1 MLFFAIETA
10 AVQARPAY
18 IRPHSSRRRVVQAR
32 EKFTLC
38 DGCLQASTLVGG
50 GLWKA
55 LGKWS
60 PVGARASLGE
70 GLFASYPANLICQA
84 PASPFVRSS
93 PMAKSFA
100 VRDRARQISTAT
112 LQQSTL
118 PGKLP
123 TAISAIAANF
133 PKTRGMTDWGNYE
146 GECNIISFGERSP
159 SRQLSLV

>member
-1 MLFFAIETA
+1 MLFLLSRLRLL
-10 AVQARPAY
+10 ARPAY
-18 IRPHSSRRRVVQAR
+18 IRPHSSRRRIVQAR

-38 DGCLQASTLVGG
+38 DGCLQASTPVGG
-50 GLWKA
+50 GTLESTRKVEPSRSEGF
-55 LGKWS
+55 L
-60 PVGARASLGE
+60 RRE

>member
-93 PMAKSFA
+93 PMQSRLQPYNNRHYLENSRRRSAPLP
-100 VRDRARQISTAT
+100 QISQGHEA
-112 LQQSTL
+112 
-118 PGKLP
+118 
-123 TAISAIAANF
+123 
-133 PKTRGMTDWGNYE
+133 
-146 GECNIISFGERSP
+146 
-159 SRQLSLV
+159 